1 MKALKRKLWAL
12 ATWVEHDSRVEP
24 EDVVLRTFTRKRD
37 AVGEACHAYRLAC
50 EDEREEWDL
59 SELACLGDE
68 LAESGDHDRW
78 AAMEIGLDVEVS
90 TVFVA
95 KMSRITVA

>member
-1 MKALKRKLWAL
+1 MKALRRKLWAL

-24 EDVVLRTFTRKRD
+24 EDVVLKTFTRKRD
-37 AVGEACHAYRLAC
+37 AIGEACHAYRLAC

-59 SELACLGDE
+59 SELASLGDE
-68 LAESGDHDRW
+68 LAESGNHDRW
-78 AAMEIGLDVEVS
+78 AAVEIGLDVEVS

-95 KMSRITVA
+95 KMSRVDVA